1 MSLCRFRLVV
11 RGARA
16 NTDSGH
22 TFCVISRRHLL
33 TATATGVASALLGS
47 SRASAGSAQVL
58 VEDPTRRRYGPVLF
72 IGDSTSSRHWSR
84 LDSALADH
92 GVGPYRCD
100 LQPGRS
106 ISREFKRFP
115 SAVQAVRSARSLGFD
130 PDAVVVALGANDLD
144 YATSSRENFTDL
156 TETLF
161 REIGIDRAIGF
172 FNIYAT
178 VPTKARYF
186 NAWLEDARSSWPNL
200 IVLDWASLARRHR
213 RWHQD
218 DGFHYNYEGAEA
230 RNRFVAQS
238 MVDTVLFASV
248 RLQRWPTP

>member
-1 MSLCRFRLVV
+1 
-11 RGARA
+11 
-16 NTDSGH
+16 
-22 TFCVISRRHLL
+22 VISRRHLL
-33 TATATGVASALLGS
+33 TATAAGAASTLLGS
-47 SRASAGSAQVL
+47 SPVSAGSANVL
-58 VEDPTRRRYGPVLF
+58 VEDATRRRFGPVLF

-84 LDSALADH
+84 LDNVLAEH
-92 GVGPYRCD
+92 EVGPYRCD

-115 SAVQAVRSARSLGFD
+115 SAVRAVQDARSRGFD
-130 PDAVVVALGANDLD
+130 PQAVVVALGANDLG
-144 YATSSRENFTDL
+144 YATESHENFTDL
-156 TETLF
+156 TDTLF
-161 REIGIDRAIGF
+161 REIGPNRAIGF

-186 NAWLEDARSSWPNL
+186 NAWLEEARTSWPNL

-230 RNRFVAQS
+230 RNSFVARA
-238 MVDTVLFASV
+238 MVNTVLFASA
-248 RLQRWPTP
+248 RLQRWPAGQ